1 MNITI
6 GDAELEIMKVLW
18 KAGEPVSTQY
28 INDAVEE
35 KGWKRT
41 TISTFLARLVQKG
54 AVTSEKRGKLYYYAP
69 LISKGEY
76 RREQTKSLIKSLY
89 NGSVRELAVSLFEE
103 ERLSDEDIRD
113 LRSMFDG
120 WEEK

>member
-6 GDAELEIMKVLW
+6 GDAEFEIMKVLW

-103 ERLSDEDIRD
+103 ERLSDEDIRE